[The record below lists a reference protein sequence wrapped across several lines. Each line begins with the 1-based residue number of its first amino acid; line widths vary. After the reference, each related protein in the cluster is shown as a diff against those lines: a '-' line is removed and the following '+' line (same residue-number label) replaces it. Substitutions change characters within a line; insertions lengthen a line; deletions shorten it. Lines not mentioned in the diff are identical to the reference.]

1 MRVDVFQSRSLP
13 DAGPP
18 VITESV
24 PQVYIQM
31 TLGQMRTLT
40 SDLGDLD
47 PARMS
52 THTKELARLLKGS
65 DPAYQI
71 AKTFI
76 PEDKDEHEN

>member
-1 MRVDVFQSRSLP
+1 MKVDVFLSRSIP
-13 DAGPP
+13 AAGPP
-18 VITESV
+18 EIIESV
-24 PQVYIQM
+24 PQVFIQM

-52 THTKELARLLKGS
+52 THTKELARLLKES

-71 AKTFI
+71 LSAFI
-76 PEDKDEHEN
+76 PERI